1 MFSKRNAKRPRSSL
15 KQWLWVGAAVSF
27 QAQALCTDG
36 RRPSLDAEFA
46 ESDAVA
52 IGVATAQRY
61 VRDADDPE
69 GYIAVS
75 YDVRLERVFKGDVR
89 GRIVVRSENTTARFP
104 MTLGERHLL
113 FLTKD
118 GRWFFVDNCGHSA
131 AISKVERSLLERI
144 AEPPKKGRE

>member
-1 MFSKRNAKRPRSSL
+1 MFSKRNTKRPQDSL
-15 KQWLWVGAAVSF
+15 RPFLWVGLAVSF

-52 IGVATAQRY
+52 IGVATGQRY
-61 VRDADDPE
+61 VRDANDPE

-75 YDVRLERVFKGDVR
+75 YDLRLERVFKGDVR
-89 GRIVVRSENTTARFP
+89 GRIVVRSENTSSRFP
-104 MTLGERHLL
+104 MTRGERYLL

-118 GRWFFVDNCGHSA
+118 EQGFFVDNCGHSDA
-131 AISKVERSLLERI
+131 LSKVERSTLERI
-144 AEPPKKGRE
+144 AEPRKKGRE